1 MREPLVPEAIEA
13 FIGTHLVHQTEIEGR
28 LQQATMTHERVGM
41 CSSPEVGALRALLV
55 QLVRA
60 RRVVEIGVFTGYAT
74 LKMAGALPH
83 DGKLVACDIEPE
95 FVAIGRPYWDEAGV
109 ADRIDLRIGPALDT
123 LAGLE
128 SEAYDFA
135 FVDADKA
142 GYPAYYESCLR
153 LLRQGGLM
161 VLDNM
166 LRGGR
171 IADLTDTDEDTRILR
186 QLGVQIANDPRVT
199 AALLTVGDGLML
211 AHKR

>member
-1 MREPLVPEAIEA
+1 MRKSLVPEAIEA
-13 FIGTHLVHQTEIEGR
+13 FIETHLVHQTEIEGR
-28 LQQATMTHERVGM
+28 LHQATMTHERVGM
-41 CSSPEVGALRALLV
+41 CSSPEVGALLALLV